1 MIMIEDEDTDMTQ
14 QTTMQMN
21 MAMMNGMM
29 YMCRM
34 FVCLKSQI

>member
-1 MIMIEDEDTDMTQ
+1 MTQ

-21 MAMMNGMM
+21 RAMMNGMM

-34 FVCLKSQI
+34 FACLKNQI